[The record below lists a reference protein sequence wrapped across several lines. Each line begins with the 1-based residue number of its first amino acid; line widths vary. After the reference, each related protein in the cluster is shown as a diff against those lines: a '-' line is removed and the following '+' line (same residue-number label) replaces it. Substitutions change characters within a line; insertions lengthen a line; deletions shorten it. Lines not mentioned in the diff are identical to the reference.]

1 MRGKTA
7 MKGFLGGVSIGALVA
22 VGGAAMV
29 SLSSPLPSRVQV
41 DATLPDQSNPP
52 KAAATQ
58 APEASERRDADLVEA
73 APSIPTSSGTE
84 DASPVAVLDTN
95 PGSRPVVATAEGAS
109 PGDMSQ
115 GAGVQSLPQVP
126 STVTAET
133 ESGVAPN
140 APAQEQG
147 PVVSTE
153 TAAVPAP
160 PVSTETTTE
169 SAPMESLP
177 LSEQAAPSQ
186 GVGGEGDSTTVRV
199 GTKITEAPGMGADSP
214 AVEAADTETA
224 DATQPDAGQPRPGI
238 TAPVVASPSVSGSL
252 GPEIGTAPVATAL
265 PSISATAVTPPQPEG
280 GEAQAEVDPSQQ
292 ESAAALVADEEADE
306 QQLASAEGATSG
318 GELGARLGTRVVPL
332 TERSS
337 TPTLIAGDDA
347 APSKAVLADGRP
359 FEINAEAFV
368 ALDNRPLMSIV
379 LIDDAAA
386 IGAEALQDFPY
397 PLTFAISPQDPKAA
411 EKMKAR
417 RAAGFEVLILA
428 DLPRE
433 ATPQDAETAMGVWM
447 QQLPQAVGILEGV
460 DTGFQGNRPLADQ
473 MVAVMKATG
482 YGMVTQ
488 NSGLNTV
495 QKLAL
500 RDGMPAG
507 VVFRDFDGAGQNPR
521 AIRRFLDQAAFRARQ
536 EGAVIM
542 LGRLRPDTISAL
554 LLWGLQDRASQ
565 VGLAPISAGL
575 KAAIPAAD

>member
-1 MRGKTA
+1 

-73 APSIPTSSGTE
+73 APSLPTNSGTE

-160 PVSTETTTE
+160 PASTETTTE

-177 LSEQAAPSQ
+177 LSEQAAPLQ
-186 GVGGEGDSTTVRV
+186 GASGTGDTTTVRV
-199 GTKITEAPGMGADSP
+199 GTKISEAPGMGADSP

-224 DATQPDAGQPRPGI
+224 DATQPAATQADASQPRLGI

-265 PSISATAVTPPQPEG
+265 PSISATAVTPSQPEG
-280 GEAQAEVDPSQQ
+280 GEAQAEGDPSQQ

-306 QQLASAEGATSG
+306 QQLASAEGATTG

-347 APSKAVLADGRP
+347 APSESVLAEGRP
-359 FEINAEAFV
+359 FEVNAEAFV

-447 QQLPQAVGILEGV
+447 HQLPQAVGILEGV

-575 KAAIPAAD
+575 KATLPAAD

>member
-1 MRGKTA
+1 

>member
-1 MRGKTA
+1 

-73 APSIPTSSGTE
+73 APSIPTNSGTE

-169 SAPMESLP
+169 SAPMEALP

-186 GVGGEGDSTTVRV
+186 GASGTGDSTTVRV
-199 GTKITEAPGMGADSP
+199 GTKITEAPGMGGDSP
-214 AVEAADTETA
+214 AVETADTETA
-224 DATQPDAGQPRPGI
+224 DATQPDASQPRPGI

-265 PSISATAVTPPQPEG
+265 PSISATAVTPSQPEG

-292 ESAAALVADEEADE
+292 ERAAALVADEEADE

-347 APSKAVLADGRP
+347 APSEAVLAEGRP
-359 FEINAEAFV
+359 FEVNAEAFA

-575 KAAIPAAD
+575 KAALPAAD

>member
-1 MRGKTA
+1 

-73 APSIPTSSGTE
+73 APSLPTNSGTE

-160 PVSTETTTE
+160 PVSTESTTE
-169 SAPMESLP
+169 SVPMESLP
-177 LSEQAAPSQ
+177 QPEQAAPSQ
-186 GVGGEGDSTTVRV
+186 GASGTGDTTTVRV

-224 DATQPDAGQPRPGI
+224 DATQPAATQADASQPRPGI
-238 TAPVVASPSVSGSL
+238 TAPVVASPSGSGSL

-265 PSISATAVTPPQPEG
+265 PSISATAVTPSQPEG

-306 QQLASAEGATSG
+306 QQLASAEGATTG

-347 APSKAVLADGRP
+347 APSEAVLAEGKP
-359 FEINAEAFV
+359 FESNAEAFV

-575 KAAIPAAD
+575 KATLPAAD